1 MKSIFQKKRFY
12 IFLAFFG
19 FITYAYRILEL
30 RMDENQYQKVIP
42 KHIVYPLNAV
52 NYEADGKQMRYIEI
66 GNPDLPMV
74 LLIHGAPSSSLSWQS
89 LLGDS
94 SVLSKAYLVAVDR
107 PGYGYSSFGE
117 VETSVIT
124 QAEKIIPILEKKR
137 QQHDKI
143 LVLGSSY
150 GGPVAVAIA
159 GMRPD
164 LVDAVMLQSSSM
176 EPGAEKIYPISYP
189 TSHPSIKW
197 MVPTVFRNANTEKLT
212 HRAALEELL
221 PYWKN
226 IIDPV
231 VIFHGMA
238 DDLIYFSN
246 AQFAQKQLVNAPF
259 VDLKAQEDKGHGML
273 WSDYDLVRSTIKE
286 TVSKMASGVWQ
297 QELTEKAE

>member
-1 MKSIFQKKRFY
+1 MKSIFQRKRFY
-12 IFLAFFG
+12 IFLAIFSFFS
-19 FITYAYRILEL
+19 YAYRILEL
-30 RMDENQYQKVIP
+30 RMDESQYQKIIP
-42 KHIVYPLNAV
+42 QNIPYQLQAV
-52 NYEADGKQMRYIEI
+52 DYEADGKQMRYLEI
-66 GNPDLPMV
+66 GDTSLPMV
-74 LLIHGAPSSSLSWQS
+74 LLIHGSPSSSMSWQS
-89 LLGDS
+89 LMGDS
-94 SVLSKAYLVAVDR
+94 SVLANAYLVAVDR

-124 QAEKIIPILEKKR
+124 QAEKIVPILEKKR
-137 QQHDKI
+137 KQHDKI

-189 TSHPSIKW
+189 TSREPIKW
-197 MVPTVFRNANTEKLT
+197 LVPTVFRNANTEKLT

-226 IIDPV
+226 INDPV
-231 VIFHGMA
+231 VIFHGTA

-246 AQFAQKQLVNAPF
+246 AKFAQKQLVNSPY
-259 VDLKAQEDKGHGML
+259 VDLKAQEGKGHGML
-273 WSDYDLVRSTIKE
+273 WSDYGLVRSTIKE
-286 TVSKMASGVWQ
+286 TVKKMTMGIWEA
-297 QELTEKAE
+297 ELTGK